1 MTVLIAGCGDLG
13 TEAGLRFAAA
23 GHRVIGWRRSPGL
36 LPDAIE
42 GVSADLAGDLPAI
55 PADTDIV
62 VFAPAAGERTAETY
76 RRVYLEGLTHVLDA
90 LERDG
95 ISPRRILLVSST
107 AVNADTDGA
116 WVDESTPVGPST
128 ETAAITY
135 AMEQLLAARAPQGIV
150 LRLSGIYGP
159 GRTWLIDKVRNGSTG
174 DGPPRYTNR
183 IHRDDAAA
191 ALVHLATAVADPAPV
206 YLGVDEEPAP
216 STEVFAHLARQLGV
230 AYEPGPAAT
239 EPPTGKRLRGELL
252 RSTGFTF
259 SYPTY
264 REGYAAV
271 LAGEGSR
278 HP

>member
-42 GVSADLAGDLPAI
+42 GAAADLADDLPAI

-62 VFAPAAGERTAETY
+62 VFAPAAGERSVEAY
-76 RRVYLEGLTHVLDA
+76 RRVYLEGLSHVLDA

-95 ISPRRILLVSST
+95 IIPRRILLVSST
-107 AVNADTDGA
+107 AVNADTDGT
-116 WVDESTPVGPST
+116 WVDESTAVEPPT
-128 ETAAITY
+128 ETAEITY
-135 AMEQLLAARAPQGIV
+135 AAEQLLAARAPQGIV

-159 GRTWLIDKVRNGSTG
+159 GRTWLIEKVRKGTTG
-174 DGPPRYTNR
+174 DGPVLYTNR

-191 ALVHLATAVADPAPV
+191 AIVHLATAVADPAPV
-206 YLGVDEEPAP
+206 YLGVDEAPAP
-216 STEVFAHLARQLGV
+216 NVEVFAYLAEQLGV
-230 AYEPGPAAT
+230 DGQPGPAASARA
-239 EPPTGKRLRGELL
+239 TGKRLRGDLL

-259 SYPTY
+259 TYPTY
-264 REGYAAV
+264 RQGYAAV
-271 LAGEGSR
+271 LAGHGIR